1 MNEPASP
8 PTGGPRRSRATA
20 PERVDG
26 ELRLFTLPNL
36 LSLTRVLILPAVL
49 WLLHR
54 PDPESD
60 GWAVGLLFL
69 AGATDLLDG
78 WLARN
83 RHAVTPSGK
92 VVDPLADK
100 ILIGGLLLYLVLERG
115 FPIWLVALVLARDVG
130 LVLGAGL
137 FYRRQRVV
145 FAADWTGKGTT
156 FFLSLL
162 ALFHVLEL
170 RAWFPFLTVA
180 ATAFLLASYVSYG
193 RRALRWREEIEAAD
207 G

>member
-1 MNEPASP
+1 MNEPSIP
-8 PTGGPRRSRATA
+8 PAEVPRRPRATA

-26 ELRLFTLPNL
+26 GLRLVTLPNF
-36 LSLTRVLILPAVL
+36 LSLTRVLILPVVL

-78 WLARN
+78 WLART
-83 RHAVTPSGK
+83 RQAVSPSGK

-100 ILIGGLLLYLVLERG
+100 ILIGGLLLYLVFERG
-115 FPIWLVALVLARDVG
+115 FPAWLLALVLARDVG
-130 LVLGAGL
+130 LILGAWL
-137 FYRRQRVV
+137 FYNRERVV

-170 RAWFPFLTVA
+170 RSWYPFLTVA

-193 RRALRWREEIEAAD
+193 RRAHRWREEIEAA
-207 G
+207 GG

>member
-1 MNEPASP
+1 MNDRSVPPADA
-8 PTGGPRRSRATA
+8 PRRSRATA
-20 PERVDG
+20 PERVEG
-26 ELRLFTLPNL
+26 GLRMLTLPNV

-60 GWAVGLLFL
+60 GWAVGLLFV

-78 WLARN
+78 WLARH
-83 RHAVTPSGK
+83 RHAVSPSGK

-100 ILIGGLLLYLVLERG
+100 ILIGGLLLYLVFERG
-115 FPIWLVALVLARDVG
+115 FPAWLLALVLIRDTGLIVG
-130 LVLGAGL
+130 AWL
-137 FYRRQRVV
+137 FYERERVV

-162 ALFHVLEL
+162 ALFHVLEV
-170 RAWFPFLTVA
+170 RSWYPALTLA
-180 ATAFLLASYVSYG
+180 ATVFLLASYVSYG
-193 RRALRWREEIEAAD
+193 RRALRWRAEIEAD
-207 G
+207 GG